1 MRAIL
6 VFVILL
12 LMTSLGA
19 SDLMDN
25 IYFDLGVGFGFT
37 SGHEVKVMRSHHRRH
52 RHHHHH
58 KFEDNAF
65 NGGTAMEFGV
75 RVGHAYDELPMFI
88 VVEFIHSTG
97 NVATAESD
105 IPLKMLN
112 QRITEFSY
120 SQSFIGPGVVAY
132 MAPNF
137 QLSAAAG
144 FTFGSIE
151 YNYLYQ
157 GVETTIS
164 DRINPS
170 FAISL
175 SMAFDFELFG
185 QKLQA
190 GVGTF
195 STDFD
200 QQGNIKH
207 NASFTG
213 RLFVRYAFYNNA
225 RIRAYYNRP

>member
-1 MRAIL
+1 MRVVL
-6 VFVILL
+6 VIILL
-12 LMTSLGA
+12 LFLTSLSA
-19 SDLMDN
+19 TDLLNN
-25 IYFDLGVGFGFT
+25 IYFDIGVGFGFT
-37 SGHEVKVMRSHHRRH
+37 SGHEVKIMRRH
-52 RHHHHH
+52 RRHH
-58 KFEDNAF
+58 KFEDNTF

-75 RVGHAYDELPMFI
+75 RVGRAYDDLPMFI
-88 VVEFIHSTG
+88 VVEFIHSMG

-105 IPLKMLN
+105 IPINLWN
-112 QRITEFSY
+112 QRISDFSY
-120 SQSFIGPGVVAY
+120 TQSFVGPGVVAY

-151 YNYLYQ
+151 YNYLYR
-157 GVETTIS
+157 GEETTIT

-170 FAISL
+170 FALSL

-195 STDFD
+195 STDFN

-213 RLFVRYAFYNNA
+213 RLFVRYALYNND
-225 RIRAYYNRP
+225 RIRRYYNRP